1 MWGIVQ
7 RVLNYLNHFDLML
20 YSRGGRIK
28 KSWLIILSQTSWKE
42 EKPWLQTEHQ
52 FNQDMECPEIKT
64 VKRKIQVQMIHSHY
78 LCFSQIKQ
86 HQIKETNT
94 LTEHNEF
101 KAGELAMEK
110 SLHKWAVLTQ
120 QLLTQLLDNLWLD
133 LHTQMMLKWSPCAA
147 APKADPQPGV
157 AQPSVQGASSHLLLL
172 PCEDSCWLHGSP
184 LGAPGI

>member
-1 MWGIVQ
+1 
-7 RVLNYLNHFDLML
+7 
-20 YSRGGRIK
+20 
-28 KSWLIILSQTSWKE
+28 
-42 EKPWLQTEHQ
+42 
-52 FNQDMECPEIKT
+52 MECPEIKN

-120 QLLTQLLDNLWLD
+120 QLLSYWITCGWI
-133 LHTQMMLKWSPCAA
+133 SIPR
-147 APKADPQPGV
+147 
-157 AQPSVQGASSHLLLL
+157 
-172 PCEDSCWLHGSP
+172 
-184 LGAPGI
+184 